1 MNFAGE
7 NYTYIGFPGSSAVKN
22 PPAMQE
28 EQETWVRSLCQK
40 DPLKKQMT
48 THSTTLAWKSRGQR
62 SLASYSMESQ
72 ELDMT

>member
-28 EQETWVRSLCQK
+28 EQETWV
-40 DPLKKQMT
+40 
-48 THSTTLAWKSRGQR
+48 
-62 SLASYSMESQ
+62 
-72 ELDMT
+72 